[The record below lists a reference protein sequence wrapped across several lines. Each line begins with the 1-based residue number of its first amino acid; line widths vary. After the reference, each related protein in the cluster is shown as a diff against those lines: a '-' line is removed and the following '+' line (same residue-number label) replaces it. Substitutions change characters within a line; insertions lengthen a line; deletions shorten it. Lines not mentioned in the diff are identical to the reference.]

1 MLLGSRD
8 NVGPEH
14 VWEDSSV
21 FSFKIWWFCFK
32 CSKSV
37 KSKLPAICLLDNY
50 LVLTIKTKLNCCAPI
65 AVYQA
70 VINSQIIL
78 NLLLALLSAGL
89 CTVCLFHRSE
99 WVREEKYMYR
109 LNREQKMAHTRSLTT
124 VQTAKLLLPTHLLIP
139 YFLPPV
145 DPNKND
151 WFFETIFEVLQVQN
165 AKPQLAMHNRKLIK
179 KENTIRTC

>member
-1 MLLGSRD
+1 MLVQSMCERTLQCLVS
-8 NVGPEH
+8 
-14 VWEDSSV
+14 
-21 FSFKIWWFCFK
+21 KIWWFCFK
-32 CSKSV
+32 CSKSA

-50 LVLTIKTKLNCCAPI
+50 LVLTIKTKQSCCAAI

-70 VINSQIIL
+70 VIKSQIIL

-109 LNREQKMAHTRSLTT
+109 LNREQKMATKWATSAHRWHI
-124 VQTAKLLLPTHLLIP
+124 LLAWLQFRQLSYYCQTHLLIS

-145 DPNKND
+145 DPNKSD
-151 WFFETIFEVLQVQN
+151 WFFETIFEVLPN
-165 AKPQLAMHNRKLIK
+165 HN
-179 KENTIRTC
+179 